1 MTWMHWVIVGYLIIG
16 AVATVALVGEP
27 RKPIE
32 PAVAATTVLLN
43 GLLIAGLV
51 VFAS

>member
-1 MTWMHWVIVGYLIIG
+1 MHWVIVGYLIIG
-16 AVATVALVGEP
+16 AVATVALVGQP

-32 PAVAATTVLLN
+32 PGTAAVTVILN
-43 GLLIAGLV
+43 GLLVAGLV